1 MVPKLRFC
9 AAAIRR
15 DNMNRMQEIR
25 RELEQIAEAD
35 YKKFSASLIPG
46 EEHLLG
52 VRLPK
57 LREIAKRIAKTDA
70 WQEYLADE
78 PYYFEETMLQGML
91 IGAVNI
97 SVEERFDYMRAFIPK
112 IHNWS
117 VCDSFA
123 SGLKFT
129 KKYPEQVWGF
139 IQPYVRSD
147 EEFSIRFA
155 VVMMMDYYLTD
166 AYIDF
171 VLECL
176 DGINHDA
183 YYVKMA
189 VAWALATA
197 LAKQPEKTWA
207 YLQKHHLDDDTWKK
221 TVQKCIESYR
231 ISEEHKTVLREMR
244 RDMLKHKNV

>member
-1 MVPKLRFC
+1 MDIVQ
-9 AAAIRR
+9 
-15 DNMNRMQEIR
+15 DIR
-25 RELEQIAEAD
+25 RELEAIGESD
-35 YKKFSASLIPG
+35 YKKFSASLILG

-57 LREIAKRIAKTDA
+57 LREIAKRIVKADD
-70 WQEYLADE
+70 WQEYLAGE
-78 PYYFEETMLQGML
+78 PYYFEETMLQGMI
-91 IGAVNI
+91 IGIVNI
-97 SVEERFDYMRAFIPK
+97 SAEERLAYIRAFIPR

-117 VCDSFA
+117 VCDSFV

-129 KKYPEQVWGF
+129 KKHPELVWEF
-139 IQPYVRSD
+139 IQPYLKSG

-155 VVMMMDYYLTD
+155 VVMMMSYYLND
-166 AYIDF
+166 DYIDF
-171 VLECL
+171 VLNRL
-176 DGINHDA
+176 DGVKHEA

-207 YLQKHHLDDDTWKK
+207 YFQNHHLEDDTWRK
-221 TVQKCIESYR
+221 TIQKCIESYR
-231 ISEEHKTVLREMR
+231 ISEKYKATLREMR